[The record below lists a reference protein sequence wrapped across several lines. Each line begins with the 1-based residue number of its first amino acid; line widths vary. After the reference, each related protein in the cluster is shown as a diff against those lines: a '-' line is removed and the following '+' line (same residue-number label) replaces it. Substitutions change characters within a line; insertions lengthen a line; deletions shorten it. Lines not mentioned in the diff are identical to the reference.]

1 MALRIKLELIAPA
14 LWPYRAPRG
23 RNGGMMPRTS
33 RKSPLTALL
42 ALFAC
47 LSAPALAQ
55 DETAPLPTAAVE
67 LVRVKMETDLGA
79 IVLDLDKGRA
89 PATTAN
95 FLRYVDEKRLDGTV
109 FYRVMRLDWGTQ
121 PNGLIQGGTQGDPKR
136 NLPPIIHEPTNE
148 TGLAHKAGA
157 ISMARFAPGTAAGDF
172 SIMVSPQPGLDARPD
187 AESPD
192 ARPGFAVFGK
202 VVDGMDVVRAIYD
215 APLSETK
222 GEGFLK
228 GQIIDQPI
236 KILTVRRAPDYV
248 VGSSAGSID
257 EPASP
262 AAP

>member
-14 LWPYRAPRG
+14 LWPYHAAHG
-23 RNGGMMPRTS
+23 RNGDMMPSTF
-33 RKSPLTALL
+33 RKSPLAALL

-47 LSAPALAQ
+47 LCAPALAR
-55 DETAPLPTAAVE
+55 DETAPLPPVE
-67 LVRVKMETDLGA
+67 LVRVKMETDLGP

-89 PATTAN
+89 PVTTAN

-109 FYRVMRLDWGTQ
+109 FYRVMRLDWGTP

-192 ARPGFAVFGK
+192 ARPGFAVFGE

-236 KILTVRRAPDYV
+236 RIVTVRRAPDYV
-248 VGSSAGSID
+248 VESGSEIIE